1 MTNGFDKLLRESLDA
16 RSAGDSG
23 ECLDAELL
31 AAWFDGTLT
40 RAEHAAVEQH
50 AASCS
55 RCQAMIAALV
65 RTDRPAPRAAW
76 HRPAVRWLVPLAVAA
91 SLILLINVLR
101 PARQAP
107 APAPAPAQSAL
118 ARLEQAS
125 PAPAAP
131 SAAAPSVGG
140 AAAGASQERKV
151 PSELADARPQ
161 TTTRLPREKTTGA
174 TVSSPTSADVDARLR
189 SVATAPATAP
199 TAEAM
204 KETMTAMAK
213 AAASTAG
220 TQATEAPSA
229 GAEARPSAAPP
240 VPAAAPI
247 QPATS
252 ASADLAANRFAR
264 VAESVAVG
272 AGSAGRRGT
281 VILAPDRSV
290 QWRING
296 PGQVERSVDGMTWQT
311 MSPGVSAVLTAG
323 SAPSAAVCWM
333 VGSKGVVLRTTDSG
347 QTWTRVAFPEELDL
361 VTVTAVDDKVATV
374 AALDGRRF
382 RTTDGKTWR

>member
-16 RSAGDSG
+16 KGAGDSG

-101 PARQAP
+101 LARQP
-107 APAPAPAQSAL
+107 PAPAQTAV
-118 ARLEQAS
+118 ARLEQAP
-125 PAPAAP
+125 PAPALLSASEP
-131 SAAAPSVGG
+131 SGG
-140 AAAGASQERKV
+140 SAAAGASQERKV
-151 PSELADARPQ
+151 PSELADALPQ
-161 TTTRLPREKTTGA
+161 TATRLPREKTTGA
-174 TVSSPTSADVDARLR
+174 TVSTQTSAEVDARLR
-189 SVATAPATAP
+189 SVAAAPATAP
-199 TAEAM
+199 VSEAA
-204 KETMTAMAK
+204 KEAATAMAK
-213 AAASTAG
+213 AAASSTAG
-220 TQATEAPSA
+220 TQATEAPPA
-229 GAEARPSAAPP
+229 AAEAAPAAPPP
-240 VPAAAPI
+240 VPAVAPI
-247 QPATS
+247 QPVTS
-252 ASADLAANRFAR
+252 ASADIAANRFAR
-264 VAESVAVG
+264 VAESVVGG

-281 VILAPDRSV
+281 VIFAPDRSV

-311 MSPGVSAVLTAG
+311 RSTSVSAVLTAG
-323 SAPSAAVCWM
+323 SAPSAAVGWM
-333 VGSKGVVLRTTDSG
+333 VGTKGVVLRTTDSG

-361 VTVTAVDDKVATV
+361 VTVIAVDDKVASVTT
-374 AALDGRRF
+374 ATGRQL
-382 RTTDGKTWR
+382 RTTDGGVTWR